1 MFDGHG
7 RHGHLVAKAVR
18 DTLPLKLET
27 CQKTLLLRNNHC
39 KQDVTVD
46 VSSVLL
52 ETPELV
58 DAWKESLLDAYK
70 LMDRELLIDDHVD
83 CVSSGT
89 TAVTLV
95 KQVYLI
101 QIRILYVYK
110 FIHFL
115 YTFTYMQAS
124 MIHSVNDSLLEIC
137 LPRRAFYSCT
147 RCSSHM
153 YVHTYV

>member
-1 MFDGHG
+1 M
-7 RHGHLVAKAVR
+7 
-18 DTLPLKLET
+18 PLKLET

-39 KQDVTVD
+39 KQDVTVG
-46 VSSVLL
+46 VSSILL

-101 QIRILYVYK
+101 QIRILYVYIY
-110 FIHFL
+110 IHTFSL
-115 YTFTYMQAS
+115 YIYVYASIHDTFSQ
-124 MIHSVNDSLLEIC
+124 
-137 LPRRAFYSCT
+137 
-147 RCSSHM
+147 
-153 YVHTYV
+153 